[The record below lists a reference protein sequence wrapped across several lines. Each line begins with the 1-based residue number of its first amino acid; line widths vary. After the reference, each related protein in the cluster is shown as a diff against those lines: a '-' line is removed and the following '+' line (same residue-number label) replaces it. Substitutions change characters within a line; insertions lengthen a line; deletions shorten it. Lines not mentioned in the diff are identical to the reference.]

1 MATRNPRIAVQRL
14 IVKIE
19 PQSTAEK
26 SIVIRLGASLLRQ
39 NLFDQLEYR
48 RHVLVLRSGQIEI
61 FLAFFQAVVGI
72 DVVFWNIDAAGIV
85 RVGPAEFL
93 QRDLPFPGQQPVDEN
108 FRRIGMGRA
117 RGIPSVPPAAL
128 LPPPAAWRSV

>member
-1 MATRNPRIAVQRL
+1 MQSRL
-14 IVKIE
+14 TTHQPAWAQVRPARRAGDRELEVVELNFKSACAASE
-19 PQSTAEK
+19 SAFSPNRSRRAEK
-26 SIVIRLGASLLRQ
+26 SIPIRLGASLLRQ

-48 RHVLVLRSGQIEI
+48 RQVLVLRSGQIEI

-93 QRDLPFPGQQPVDEN
+93 
-108 FRRIGMGRA
+108 
-117 RGIPSVPPAAL
+117 
-128 LPPPAAWRSV
+128 